1 MKAPRRLYKYRA
13 FSDRTLSGLVE
24 DQLYFADP
32 STFNDPLDTKPSIE
46 IDLAEDQLETMLIK
60 LIEHRV
66 HGELS
71 AAASTIRYRG
81 PKTRDHIL
89 KLSRRQ
95 AEQIISNIRY
105 NATDPDL
112 RLENPVAFLLGQA
125 IQQELLRRYDG
136 GIVSLAERNNC
147 PLMWSHYGDQHRG
160 LAIGYSL
167 PEQAANK
174 VFKIKYGGSSMVAAS
189 MVLAMLDGDRG
200 ARQVVDDA
208 VLLKKAQDWRYEKE
222 WRLIGRRGA
231 QDSPIELEEVVFG
244 MRCPLAVKYA
254 VVRALEDRPTTVK
267 FYEIRRKPDTF
278 LLNRYA
284 LDVDEMLATL
294 PRRSLSLYEAFE
306 SLDRDSSS

>member
-1 MKAPRRLYKYRA
+1 
-13 FSDRTLSGLVE
+13 
-24 DQLYFADP
+24 
-32 STFNDPLDTKPSIE
+32 
-46 IDLAEDQLETMLIK
+46 
-60 LIEHRV
+60 
-66 HGELS
+66 
-71 AAASTIRYRG
+71 
-81 PKTRDHIL
+81 
-89 KLSRRQ
+89 
-95 AEQIISNIRY
+95 
-105 NATDPDL
+105 
-112 RLENPVAFLLGQA
+112 
-125 IQQELLRRYDG
+125 
-136 GIVSLAERNNC
+136 
-147 PLMWSHYGDQHRG
+147 
-160 LAIGYSL
+160 
-167 PEQAANK
+167 
-174 VFKIKYGGSSMVAAS
+174 